1 MTGNATYRLSNTAVL
16 SVCAVEAPI
25 VATSASFDDRL
36 METFKRTG
44 MRPGMLVELA
54 GITERRWWPEDVTF
68 EDAAAMAGA
77 KALAE
82 AGITPSQ
89 VGVMINTSVCRS
101 HLEPSSAVGVHH
113 QLGLGTGCLNFD
125 LANAC
130 LGFVNG
136 IQLAGTMIDSGQVDY
151 ALLVDAEGLR
161 GLQEETLTRLAG
173 PDATAAD
180 VLEQFATLTLGSGSA
195 AMVLGRADRHPE
207 GHRVVGGVS
216 RAGTEHHDLC
226 VGDLNRM
233 RTQSRKLFEAG
244 ISLALETWKGAHVDG
259 FAWQGAD
266 YFFAHQTSV
275 KHLQTLAQVL
285 GTDIARYPMTVP
297 TYGNIGPAAVPFTLA
312 QHVDLL
318 QPGMQVLLLGIGSGL
333 NTSFAEITW

>member
-1 MTGNATYRLSNTAVL
+1 MTGNATYRLDNTAVL

-25 VATSASFDDRL
+25 VATSASFDERL
-36 METFKRTG
+36 TETFERTG
-44 MRPGMLVELA
+44 MRPGMLEELA
-54 GITERRWWPEDVTF
+54 GIRERRWWPEDISF
-68 EDAAAMAGA
+68 ADAAAMAGA

-82 AGITPSQ
+82 AGINPSQ
-89 VGVMINTSVCRS
+89 VGVMINTSVSRAY
-101 HLEPSSAVGVHH
+101 LEPSSAVAVHH
-113 QLGLGTGCLNFD
+113 QLGLPSGCLNFD

-136 IQLAGTMIDSGQVDY
+136 IQLAGTMIDSGQIDY
-151 ALLVDAEGLR
+151 ALLVDAEGPRALHER
-161 GLQEETLTRLAG
+161 TLDRLAQ
-173 PDATAAD
+173 PDTTAAD

-207 GHRVVGGVS
+207 GHQVVGGVS

-226 VGDLNRM
+226 VGDLDRM
-233 RTQSRKLFEAG
+233 RTDSRKLFQAG
-244 ISLALETWKGAHVDG
+244 IGLALETWRDAVTDG
-259 FAWQGAD
+259 FDWEGAD

-275 KHLQTLAQVL
+275 KHLKAMADAL
-285 GTDIARYPMTVP
+285 GADVDRFPMTVP